1 MNKEAL
7 MEELVHRNED
17 VSIYARYQSCV
28 QNMLAAKQEG
38 IHFVPKAWIE
48 ILNTP
53 DASCE
58 YTAEQWALIQE
69 LKPQLEMLARELGY
83 TQENANAFVTLPET
97 GVAY

>member
-1 MNKEAL
+1 MDKREFV
-7 MEELVHRNED
+7 EELIHRNED
-17 VSIYARYQSCV
+17 AAIYARYQSCV
-28 QNMLAAKQEG
+28 QNILSAKQKKD
-38 IHFVPKAWIE
+38 HFIPKEWMNE
-48 ILNTP
+48 LDTP
-53 DASCE
+53 TASCE